1 MCQKLDEAW
10 STFNMCSIYLSKK
23 KLDEAWKIVSRKA
36 EKKKKKKK

>member
-10 STFNMCSIYLSKK
+10 STFNICSKK